1 MSRLRLT
8 FGATI
13 AKDDVTGAT
22 ASALTGTPSVAGG
35 LGEDPAEMGN
45 DDYFSAS
52 EEHQLFAMSDG
63 ASESYDSGRWSKVLC
78 RQWILGGGVAS
89 KATLYARIREYTQEC
104 RPAALSLSK
113 QAAFERGSYA
123 TFLGVRKKRGMVQ
136 VLAFG
141 DSLAVWLQGDH
152 VVSFPYID
160 AKQFDERPL
169 CLSTV
174 QARNDPALAAVR
186 KNFTTWPMEPGSRL
200 LLMTDALGRWLLSQP
215 DARLARERLL
225 GFLDAADFAKF
236 VLGERGS
243 GAMKRDDTTLAVL
256 SFEAAS

>member
-104 RPAALSLSK
+104 RPAALSWSK

-174 QARNDPALAAVR
+174 QARNDPALAAVGR
-186 KNFTTWPMEPGSRL
+186 TSQH
-200 LLMTDALGRWLLSQP
+200 GRWSQDP
-215 DARLARERLL
+215 AC
-225 GFLDAADFAKF
+225 
-236 VLGERGS
+236 S
-243 GAMKRDDTTLAVL
+243 
-256 SFEAAS
+256 